1 MSARPPR
8 WYDAVPEIVMILANF
23 GAELGR
29 RVGGFDS
36 AQSKQ
41 PFALVQDR
49 HGIKQL
55 SYFLLRASVLVGA
68 VGLAGAAHALS
79 LGELSIRSGLGEV
92 FYGTVRYVAPRGE
105 DVVPLCIRT
114 RTSATG
120 SQASGVPD
128 LPDPRIDVQ
137 PEAGGGVIII
147 RTARPVEEP
156 LMRLSLSVNCGPSV
170 TMNREYIIALD
181 PPRTDTPPLRGAYGA
196 PERPGAGPPAAASAP
211 GGLAAATGIA
221 PARAA
226 AEERRRL
233 RRERAAANTAS
244 PGKAAPA
251 AAAALPYEPGVT
263 PPPGRRGARPRVA
276 EERQPK
282 FRLTLS
288 RPGSDAPNGVP
299 LLRGSDTLDS
309 LNSPQM
315 AAATPQ
321 LLDKLREKLRA
332 EWQARLA
339 DPLQE
344 NAKMQEDVLRLGNA
358 VNDLRAQI
366 ATIQREREA
375 ARANDAKRI
384 AQLEEDKRTL
394 SAWLNGLALAL
405 GFIGCV
411 AIAALLFWNLRRRS
425 EAKAARSRR
434 LVVEP
439 VPEAVQEQAEA
450 RVEPTFDDESG
461 LPTWHAEGEMVVN
474 PPPAAAARVEAA
486 PKPAKPAMGRPVPAG
501 PRVATPR
508 PTPPSA
514 SKARDD
520 DSAPITKT
528 IEMAPGAAAVPA
540 VEDFYANPPRGG
552 DEPGFSLEDPPQA
565 VAEPVGPAP
574 AAAPISELE
583 AAAPSE
589 LPPLAFE
596 LPSGLGEAPAPQAEA
611 AAAHGEAIE
620 FSLDGAA
627 LPVAAPQAA
636 QVPQAEA
643 ADPFGNDP
651 APAPLDVVHAPP
663 PAGAAPTSTM
673 MRMKALVDE
682 LAAAHL
688 STPEAPPPQVLPTG
702 AHRTLDIDLGGDG
715 DSEMRAQLYRQEF
728 ELKLFPEIVHGQAKL
743 KVPQSIISLARTY
756 YQEDFDTNR
765 AINLLEYA
773 ADRTPD
779 PQRVRLALLEIL
791 RMEGMAREYV
801 AVARTFRQQFPQAD
815 EWETVGAYGK
825 LLVPGEPLFGDAD
838 VTGYDLN
845 MPSMW
850 LGSTLDMT
858 RYVLAQ
864 DLHDAMHG
872 PAGLREEA

>member
-1 MSARPPR
+1 AAPP
-8 WYDAVPEIVMILANF
+8 
-23 GAELGR
+23 
-29 RVGGFDS
+29 
-36 AQSKQ
+36 
-41 PFALVQDR
+41 
-49 HGIKQL
+49 GI
-55 SYFLLRASVLVGA
+55 S
-68 VGLAGAAHALS
+68 
-79 LGELSIRSGLGEV
+79 
-92 FYGTVRYVAPRGE
+92 
-105 DVVPLCIRT
+105 
-114 RTSATG
+114 
-120 SQASGVPD
+120 
-128 LPDPRIDVQ
+128 
-137 PEAGGGVIII
+137 
-147 RTARPVEEP
+147 
-156 LMRLSLSVNCGPSV
+156 
-170 TMNREYIIALD
+170 
-181 PPRTDTPPLRGAYGA
+181 
-196 PERPGAGPPAAASAP
+196 
-211 GGLAAATGIA
+211 

-226 AEERRRL
+226 AEERRAA
-233 RRERAAANTAS
+233 RRAARAAANPGAAS
-244 PGKAAPA
+244 KISPSLSSS
-251 AAAALPYEPGVT
+251 AALPYEPGVT
-263 PPPGRRGARPRVA
+263 PPPGRRGARPRMP

-282 FRLTLS
+282 FRLSLS
-288 RPGSDAPNGVP
+288 RPGSDSPNAVP
-299 LLRGSDTLDS
+299 LLRGSESLDS
-309 LNSPQM
+309 LNSPQN
-315 AAATPQ
+315 AAATPD
-321 LLDKLREKLRA
+321 LLNKLREKLRA

-344 NAKMQEDVLRLGNA
+344 NAKMQEDVVRLGSA

-366 ATIQREREA
+366 ATIQRERDA
-375 ARANDAKRI
+375 ARAGDAKRI

-411 AIAALLFWNLRRRS
+411 ALAALVFWNLRRRG
-425 EAKAARSRR
+425 EAGAARSRR
-434 LVVEP
+434 LVMDQPLETA
-439 VPEAVQEQAEA
+439 PETAAA
-450 RVEPTFDDESG
+450 RVEEERVDPTFDDESG
-461 LPTWHAEGEMVVN
+461 H
-474 PPPAAAARVEAA
+474 PAWRADEEAVANAPAPVAARAQAA
-486 PKPAKPAMGRPVPAG
+486 PRPVKPAMGRPVPAG

-514 SKARDD
+514 KKAQDED
-520 DSAPITKT
+520 MPITKT
-528 IEMAPGAAAVPA
+528 IEMSPVPAVPP

-552 DEPGFSLEDPPQA
+552 DEPEFSLDDPSQA
-565 VAEPVGPAP
+565 VPHAVTQPLESPP

-583 AAAPSE
+583 TAAPSE

-596 LPSGLGEAPAPQAEA
+596 LPSGTGEVAAPQPA
-611 AAAHGEAIE
+611 APVTHGEPIE
-620 FSLDGAA
+620 FSLDGT
-627 LPVAAPQAA
+627 PVAAALLQPAPSA
-636 QVPQAEA
+636 QPKAEA

-663 PAGAAPTSTM
+663 AAGTVPTPTV

-682 LAAAHL
+682 LAAAHF
-688 STPEAPPPQVLPTG
+688 STDEAPPPQVVATG

-801 AVARTFRQQFPQAD
+801 AVARTFHTQFPQAD
-815 EWETVGAYGK
+815 EWETVGAYGQ
-825 LLVPGEPLFGDAD
+825 LLAPGEPLFKDAD

-872 PAGLREEA
+872 PAGQAEEA